1 VRRAAIEPITVT
13 DGGAAVAIMQPA
25 PTLTR
30 ITFAPRR
37 LRPGFRKLQSE
48 PMLDVD
54 SGPIIA
60 DDRSA
65 R

>member
-1 VRRAAIEPITVT
+1 MRRAAIEAITVT

-25 PTLTR
+25 PAR
-30 ITFAPRR
+30 ARVTFARRR
-37 LRPGFRKLQSE
+37 LRPGLLKLQSE

-54 SGPIIA
+54 SGPIISE
-60 DDRSA
+60 DRSA